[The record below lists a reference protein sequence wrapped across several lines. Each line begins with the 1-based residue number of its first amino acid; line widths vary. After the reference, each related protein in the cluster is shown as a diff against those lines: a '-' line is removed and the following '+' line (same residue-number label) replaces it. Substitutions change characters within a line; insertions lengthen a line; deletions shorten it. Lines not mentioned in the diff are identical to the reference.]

1 MLLLQQISLG
11 TADDLKC
18 KFTKHNFY
26 TSSVL
31 EMKRE
36 SLENKKLF
44 EQQHEN
50 DLVNLRTNMPINL
63 TLSNGNKS
71 QANLTT
77 KPTLKGEYTHIL
89 IFFC

>member
-1 MLLLQQISLG
+1 
-11 TADDLKC
+11 
-18 KFTKHNFY
+18 
-26 TSSVL
+26 
-31 EMKRE
+31 MKRE

-77 KPTLKGEYTHIL
+77 KPTLKGEYTHIFNFFVVDIYIKIYK
-89 IFFC
+89 IFNK

>member
-1 MLLLQQISLG
+1 
-11 TADDLKC
+11 
-18 KFTKHNFY
+18 
-26 TSSVL
+26 
-31 EMKRE
+31 MKRE

-77 KPTLKGEYTHIL
+77 KPTLKGEYS
-89 IFFC
+89 